1 MLTVLLI
8 VVAILV
14 AAGLA
19 YFIVNKT
26 NKGTR
31 TIISVLLWLMIV
43 FLGYKIYDGIMAP
56 IEFNKEKKSRYEPVI
71 ERLKVIRDAQVDHK
85 TVTGDYAKNF
95 NQLVSFIDTAKFA
108 VTETKNVIKTVNKGT
123 AFSPIMIEVE
133 ERQVDTIG
141 FKAVKDSYT
150 ERDYKNIESVPG
162 TSSKYT
168 LETGYV
174 EKVQD
179 IKSPVFMVKIDKG
192 VILEGLDRN
201 LIKQEREA
209 FGGPEVS
216 GEFISVGSLDDVKVN
231 GNWPPFYDTGDKKD
245 SEG

>member
-8 VVAILV
+8 VVAILL

-26 NKGTR
+26 NKKTR
-31 TIISVLLWLMIV
+31 AIISILLWVAIA

-56 IEFNKEKKSRYEPVI
+56 IEFNKEKKVRYEPII

-85 TVTGDYAKNF
+85 TVTGDYAKSF
-95 NQLVSFIDTAKFA
+95 NQLVSFIDTARFA

-123 AFSPIMIEVE
+123 AYSPIMIEVE

-141 FKAVKDSYT
+141 FKDVKESYV
-150 ERDYKNIESVPG
+150 ERNYKDLAKVPNLG
-162 TSSKYT
+162 IDFSM
-168 LETGYV
+168 ETGYV

-179 IKSPVFMVKIDKG
+179 IKSPVFLVKVDKG
-192 VILEGLDRN
+192 AVLEGLDRN
-201 LIKQEREA
+201 LVKQEKEA

-231 GNWPPFYDTGDKKD
+231 GNWPPFYDTGEKKD

>member
-1 MLTVLLI
+1 MLTVLI
-8 VVAILV
+8 IIVAILI

-31 TIISVLLWLMIV
+31 LIVSVLLWLVIA
-43 FLGYKIYDGIMAP
+43 FLGYKIYDGIMSP
-56 IEFNKEKKSRYEPVI
+56 IEFNKEKKARYAKVI
-71 ERLKVIRDAQVDHK
+71 DRLKIIRDAQVDHK
-85 TVTGDYAKNF
+85 TVTGDYAKKF
-95 NQLVSFIDTAKFA
+95 DQLVAFIDTAKFA
-108 VTETKNVIKTVNKGT
+108 VTETKNIIKTVNKGT
-123 AFSPIMIEVE
+123 TYSPIMIEVE

-141 FKAVKDSYT
+141 FKAVKDSYA
-150 ERDYKNIESVPG
+150 ERDYKNMAKVPEADINF
-162 TSSKYT
+162 S

-174 EKVQD
+174 EKVQG
-179 IKSPVFMVKIDKG
+179 IKSPVFQAKVDKG
-192 VILEGLDRN
+192 VILVGLDRN
-201 LIKQEREA
+201 LIKQEKEA

-231 GNWPPFYDTGDKKD
+231 GNWPPFYDTGESKD